1 MSLPPALGPEQ
12 TGRLPGAGSVP
23 VARTPSPPGTGLEP
37 DSVAGPGGPRLLHT
51 ARRGA
56 RRALVRIVRRAVA
69 VGAGEQWQLAQQAAA
84 ETVRLREAL
93 SSLERNAAVLQLDR
107 RASDL
112 ALMGRQVEANRV
124 NLELLKAEFRALLH
138 TVEELGHAFA
148 PSAGLPGA
156 GARFAELR
164 ERLATVERRLRR
176 LDGAATPAPAPPA
189 GSAPFAG
196 PTEGLT
202 PFDYLG
208 FERRFRGDPTDIVRV
223 QQERYGDLLAAHQPV
238 LDLGC
243 GRGELLEALLA
254 RGVHAEGVEPDP
266 GMAAEARDR
275 GVTVHATDAVSFLA
289 GAAPRSLGA
298 VFSAHLAEH
307 LHLSDLLA
315 LIELSASRLR
325 PGGVFVAETPN
336 PAALIVLGNSYVLD
350 PTHVR
355 PLHPALMAFLCENAG
370 FRDVRLAF
378 YSPAS
383 GYHLPLVT
391 DPAAPP
397 WVAQVN
403 AAFTQ
408 LNDVLFGPQEYAVI
422 ATTPPDVAGDS
433 GG

>member
-1 MSLPPALGPEQ
+1 
-12 TGRLPGAGSVP
+12 
-23 VARTPSPPGTGLEP
+23 
-37 DSVAGPGGPRLLHT
+37 
-51 ARRGA
+51 
-56 RRALVRIVRRAVA
+56 
-69 VGAGEQWQLAQQAAA
+69 
-84 ETVRLREAL
+84 
-93 SSLERNAAVLQLDR
+93 
-107 RASDL
+107 
-112 ALMGRQVEANRV
+112 
-124 NLELLKAEFRALLH
+124 
-138 TVEELGHAFA
+138 
-148 PSAGLPGA
+148 
-156 GARFAELR
+156 
-164 ERLATVERRLRR
+164 
-176 LDGAATPAPAPPA
+176 
-189 GSAPFAG
+189 
-196 PTEGLT
+196 
-202 PFDYLG
+202 
-208 FERRFRGDPTDIVRV
+208 
-223 QQERYGDLLAAHQPV
+223 
-238 LDLGC
+238 
-243 GRGELLEALLA
+243 
-254 RGVHAEGVEPDP
+254 
-266 GMAAEARDR
+266 MAAEARDR
-275 GVTVHATDAVSFLA
+275 GATVHATDAVSFLA

-307 LHLSDLLA
+307 LALSDLLA

-422 ATTPPDVAGDS
+422 ATTPPDGAGDS